1 MTTAEAR
8 LTDAIERLR
17 VADAA
22 LIARS
27 GPMPLP
33 IAGLEEII
41 AGSVSALQA
50 GDWWVPG
57 MRERVGGVL
66 RDLPID
72 RIVDGMRGARPY
84 KIAPPTPQ
92 AALRAL
98 ITVGLAQANPDQAAL
113 THLGIGSVSDGAF
126 HEALNLSALLGC
138 NAIFVVAV
146 HPLGEGAPIGRQ
158 TAASPADLARA
169 YGIGVQLIDGND
181 VAAVHAAA
189 KAARDDRGPNLIE
202 ARLR

>member
-1 MTTAEAR
+1 MTTADAR
-8 LTDAIERLR
+8 LAAAIERLR
-17 VADAA
+17 AADAD
-22 LIARS
+22 LVARG
-27 GPMPLP
+27 GPLPLP
-33 IAGLEEII
+33 IAGLEEIV
-41 AGSVSALQA
+41 AGSVTALQA

-57 MRERVGGVL
+57 MRERVGGAL
-66 RDLPID
+66 RGVPND
-72 RIVDGMRGARPY
+72 RVIDGMRGARPY

-98 ITVGLAQANPDQAAL
+98 ITVGLAAANRDQAAL

-126 HEALNLSALLGC
+126 HEALNLAALLQC

-146 HPLGEGAPIGRQ
+146 HPLGDDAPVGPQ

-169 YGIGVQLIDGND
+169 YAIGVQLVDGND
-181 VAAVHAAA
+181 VGAVHAAVR
-189 KAARDDRGPNLIE
+189 AARDDRGPNLIE